1 MYRGSDNYFIG
12 TVIAKPLLLYSL
24 GGAINTGLQIFLV
37 YIGLLG
43 GEATSEAISHFIVRT
58 LHIFLPILPP
68 IGAIDILNFTLNI
81 AFGVLLAGW
90 WTVKWS
96 DGMSR
101 AHR

>member
-1 MYRGSDNYFIG
+1 MNKGSDNYFIG

-24 GGAINTGLQIFLV
+24 GGSINTSLQIFLV

-43 GEATSEAISHFIVRT
+43 GEPTPEALSHFIVRVF
-58 LHIFLPILPP
+58 HIFLPILPP
-68 IGAIDILNFTLNI
+68 IGAIDILNLILNVF
-81 AFGVLLAGW
+81 FGVLLAGW

-96 DGMSR
+96 NGMSR